1 MRCAE
6 RPLFSL
12 AATLLLAAVA
22 LLTGACAG
30 PSSYTYHY
38 IPGRTATVNGAGIA
52 EAPPRAPAAVQQA
65 IAAGNRISG
74 ADYVFGGGH
83 GDGAAEGF
91 DCSGSTSYVLRAA
104 GCLRGSSDSNGFRRY
119 GVDGTG
125 DWISVYARHGHVF
138 LVVAGLRF
146 DTGWTGYSRSGPRWT
161 TRDRPA
167 DGYEI
172 RHPDG
177 L

>member
-1 MRCAE
+1 MSCAE
-6 RPLFSL
+6 RSLFSW
-12 AATLLLAAVA
+12 AALLLLAASA

-38 IPGRTATVNGAGIA
+38 VPGRTATVNGEGLAS
-52 EAPPRAPAAVQQA
+52 APPRAPAAVQAA

-74 ADYVFGGGH
+74 AEYVFGGGH

-104 GCLRGSSDSNGFRRY
+104 GCLRGSSDSNGFCRY
-119 GVDGTG
+119 GADGTG
-125 DWISVYARHGHVF
+125 DWISVYAKHGHVF

-146 DTGWTGYSRSGPRWT
+146 DTGWTGDRRSGPRWT
-161 TRDRPA
+161 IRDRPA
-167 DGYEI
+167 DGYEV
-172 RHPDG
+172 RHPAG

>member
-1 MRCAE
+1 MFYAE
-6 RPLFSL
+6 GSFFSRSAL
-12 AATLLLAAVA
+12 LLLAVAA

-30 PSSYTYHY
+30 PRSYTYHY
-38 IPGRTATVNGAGIA
+38 VPGRTATVDGSGIA
-52 EAPPRAPAAVQQA
+52 EAPARAPAAVQAA
-65 IAAGNRISG
+65 IAAGNRISE

-91 DCSGSTSYVLRAA
+91 DCSGSASYVLRAA
-104 GCLRGSSDSNGFRRY
+104 GCLRGSTNSDGFRRY
-119 GVDGTG
+119 GAEGAG
-125 DWISVYARHGHVF
+125 DWISVYARRGHVF

-146 DTGWTGYSRSGPRWT
+146 DTGWTGHQHSGPRWT

-172 RHPDG
+172 RHPTG